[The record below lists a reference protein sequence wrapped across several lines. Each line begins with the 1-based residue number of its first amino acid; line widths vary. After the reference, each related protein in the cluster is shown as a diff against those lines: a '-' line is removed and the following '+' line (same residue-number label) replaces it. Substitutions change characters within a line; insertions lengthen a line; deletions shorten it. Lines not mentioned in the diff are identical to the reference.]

1 MSPEN
6 QQIIEQSV
14 KNILKAVGDDP
25 DRSGLKETPA
35 RVAKMYAEV
44 FSSLEEPNFDDIKI
58 F

>member
-44 FSSLEEPNFDDIKI
+44 FSSL
-58 F
+58 